1 MSLPFSERE
10 FLDILGLY
18 NAALWPAV
26 LISWGLAVA
35 FVLSISRGVDHPRL
49 TMLFVAAL
57 WAWSGVAYHAV
68 YFSRINPMA
77 WVFAAMF
84 VVQAVGLS
92 WLVFKPR
99 SITLVPRST
108 IRETLAAGFL
118 VYAIAYP
125 LLVWMS
131 GVVFPRAPVFALP
144 CPTVLFT
151 AGVLLAT
158 NPPVPR
164 WLYVVPV
171 LWSLI
176 GGSAA
181 WLFGVTPD
189 LMMFPAAAAMV
200 LDALTVFRPARA
212 RSVA

>member
-1 MSLPFSERE
+1 
-10 FLDILGLY
+10 
-18 NAALWPAV
+18 
-26 LISWGLAVA
+26 
-35 FVLSISRGVDHPRL
+35 
-49 TMLFVAAL
+49 MLFVATL
-57 WAWSGVAYHAV
+57 WAWSGAAYHAV

-77 WVFAAMF
+77 WIFATMF
-84 VVQAVGLS
+84 VLQAVGLS
-92 WLVFKPR
+92 WLVVKRP
-99 SITLVPRST
+99 SIAFVLGST
-108 IRETLAAGFL
+108 IRGKMAAGFL

-131 GVVFPRAPVFALP
+131 GVEFPRAPVFALP

-151 AGVLLAT
+151 AGILLAT

-200 LDALTVFRPARA
+200 LDALTVIRSARA